1 MESFD
6 QIRKQP
12 LTALVNKIVDFLSE
26 SSMKHYPRADSAF
39 KKFQS
44 LDFQEYR
51 AKIYETHELK

>member
-1 MESFD
+1 MKKSKIKSME
-6 QIRKQP
+6 
-12 LTALVNKIVDFLSE
+12 NKIVDFLSE